1 MKRATSM
8 LRLSVVI
15 AIAVAASACTSLP
28 KPKLLTAEETALRE
42 KGGKHF
48 APAKAEY
55 LKTDDVVLQTKALG
69 TVLEAA
75 KMNCPE
81 AMYFFGHH
89 YYRKAK
95 PTREEVILAVQ
106 WIGNAATEDY
116 PPAMSAMAIIYMR
129 GYGVRG
135 APAKALKLFKRA
147 AAFGDTFAMYNL
159 GLIYFNGYGVIQDF
173 DKSAD
178 WFRKAVEKGDVRSS
192 TYLGKLYLFGR
203 GVFQS
208 VSKAR
213 KHFRFAASKGDGEA
227 MMLLGSIHK
236 TGTGVD
242 VDMIKAREW
251 FKKAVD
257 VGYAPAKERLD
268 EIQF

>member
-1 MKRATSM
+1 MKRAIKTLLLFTM
-8 LRLSVVI
+8 T
-15 AIAVAASACTSLP
+15 AIIASACTSLP
-28 KPKLLTAEETALRE
+28 KPKVLTPEEAALRE
-42 KGGKHF
+42 KGRKHF
-48 APAKAEY
+48 VPAKAEY
-55 LKTDDVVLQTKALG
+55 LKTDDVVLQTKALEV
-69 TVLEAA
+69 VLEAA

-89 YYRKAK
+89 YYRKPK
-95 PTREEVILAVQ
+95 PTREEVTLAVQ
-106 WIGNAATEDY
+106 WIRSAAAQDY
-116 PPAMSAMAIIYMR
+116 APAMSAMAIIYMR
-129 GYGVRG
+129 GYGVRSS
-135 APAKALKLFKRA
+135 PAKALRMFKRA

-178 WFRKAVEKGDVRSS
+178 WFKKAVGKGDVRSN

-203 GVFQS
+203 GVFQN

-213 KHFRFAASKGDGEA
+213 RYFRVAADKGDGEA
-227 MMLLGSIHK
+227 MMLLGALNK
-236 TGTGVD
+236 TGTGGD

-257 VGYAPAKERLD
+257 AGYAPAKERLD